1 MGFGDFQLTRT
12 PFLARALGSTTLRDF
27 VFGDDNLTRRHKIRL
42 DDLAPMIV
50 KLLVSYPRAN
60 ISVVGHTDAVGG
72 PEANLELGKKRA
84 ERVFDGLTSRRVPA
98 AVISFDTAGEETL
111 AVPTL
116 NADGRNRRVLIAF
129 DPEPVERCFHPALK
143 LQSPQRPKPPPQ
155 YNLYPEEAIRKV
167 TGDDRP
173 PSARPSQVPEVC
185 HEYPT
190 EIFWQRVDSGLDTI
204 MNQWNVPPSLRGYI
218 RRGAHA
224 SIERGVEAILEGV
237 LGDMNLGPEAN
248 EALRSGAR
256 GFMHMKKCP

>member
-1 MGFGDFQLTRT
+1 MGLGDFQLTRT

-27 VFGDDNLTRRHKIRL
+27 VFGADKLMKRHHARL

-60 ISVVGHTDAVGG
+60 LSVVGHADAVGG
-72 PEANLELGKKRA
+72 PEVNLKLGEKRA
-84 ERVFDGLTSRRVPA
+84 ERVLDGLTSRRVPA
-98 AVISFDTAGEETL
+98 AMISIDTAGEETP

-116 NADGRNRRVLIAF
+116 MADGRNRRVIIAF
-129 DPEPVERCFHPALK
+129 DPEPVERRFNPVMSLEP
-143 LQSPQRPKPPPQ
+143 PQRPKSPPH
-155 YNLYPEEAIRKV
+155 YELYPEEAIRK
-167 TGDDRP
+167 GAGFDRLSP
-173 PSARPSQVPEVC
+173 VQEAC

-190 EIFWQRVDSGLDTI
+190 EIFWQRVDSGLDSI
-204 MNQWNVPPSLRGYI
+204 MNQLNIPPSLRGYI

-237 LGDMNLGPEAN
+237 LGGMNLSPEAN
-248 EALRSGAR
+248 EALRTGAR